1 MTCSLACT
9 NRQLSVNNLH
19 NVLIPIIKIKYEIHI
34 RIFIASFIKKVN
46 RINSLQMVHDPL
58 ISLSYP
64 NK

>member
-9 NRQLSVNNLH
+9 DRQLSENNLH
-19 NVLIPIIKIKYEIHI
+19 NVLIPIIKIEYEIHI

-46 RINSLQMVHDPL
+46 KINSLLKVHDPL
-58 ISLSYP
+58 ISISYP